1 MTIDQCD
8 LKVARAHILPK
19 KGKGSTVT
27 KNVSLLR
34 GFVAALMIAG
44 LVACS
49 ENSSPPQAL
58 QDLVAKND
66 HKGLE
71 TWYMKEATHLRQR
84 SKDMTVMA
92 ESYRKIQAAKTPSD
106 VPARIILVQ
115 HCQTLSET
123 YAKAADEAE
132 VMARAHRDMTG
143 GSGS

>member
-1 MTIDQCD
+1 
-8 LKVARAHILPK
+8 
-19 KGKGSTVT
+19 VT

-44 LVACS
+44 VVACS

-71 TWYMKEATHLRQR
+71 TWYVKEATHLRQR

-143 GSGS
+143 RSGS

>member
-1 MTIDQCD
+1 
-8 LKVARAHILPK
+8 
-19 KGKGSTVT
+19 VT

-143 GSGS
+143 RSGS

>member
-1 MTIDQCD
+1 
-8 LKVARAHILPK
+8 
-19 KGKGSTVT
+19 VT

-44 LVACS
+44 VVACS

-143 GSGS
+143 RSGS

>member
-1 MTIDQCD
+1 M
-8 LKVARAHILPK
+8 
-19 KGKGSTVT
+19 T

-71 TWYMKEATHLRQR
+71 TWYMKEAAHLRQR
-84 SKDMTVMA
+84 SKNMTVMA

-132 VMARAHRDMTG
+132 VLARAHRDMTG

>member
-1 MTIDQCD
+1 
-8 LKVARAHILPK
+8 
-19 KGKGSTVT
+19 VT

>member
-1 MTIDQCD
+1 M
-8 LKVARAHILPK
+8 
-19 KGKGSTVT
+19 T

-143 GSGS
+143 RSGS

>member
-1 MTIDQCD
+1 M
-8 LKVARAHILPK
+8 
-19 KGKGSTVT
+19 T

-44 LVACS
+44 VVACS

-71 TWYMKEATHLRQR
+71 TWYVKEATHLRQR

-132 VMARAHRDMTG
+132 VIARAHRDMTG
-143 GSGS
+143 RSGS

>member
-1 MTIDQCD
+1 M
-8 LKVARAHILPK
+8 
-19 KGKGSTVT
+19 T

-49 ENSSPPQAL
+49 GNSSPPQAL

-143 GSGS
+143 RSGS

>member
-1 MTIDQCD
+1 
-8 LKVARAHILPK
+8 
-19 KGKGSTVT
+19 VT
-27 KNVSLLR
+27 NNVSLLR

-44 LVACS
+44 VVACS

-71 TWYMKEATHLRQR
+71 TWYVKEATHLRQR

-143 GSGS
+143 RSGS

>member
-1 MTIDQCD
+1 M
-8 LKVARAHILPK
+8 
-19 KGKGSTVT
+19 T